1 MAFVAD
7 NSVIFAWFI
16 ESQADNSTRALLDRA
31 ALEVVHV
38 PVVWPAEFANAL
50 LVLMHRRRLRP
61 REIPEIVDAIGQLEI
76 KADTATPSP
85 ATLIAVAQAHSLSAY
100 DACYLEL
107 ALRLE
112 LPIAARDDPLRKA
125 AQRAGVLLV

>member
-61 REIPEIVDAIGQLEI
+61 REIPEIVDAIEI